1 MAIEIERKF
10 RVRSDAWRQA
20 ATGEH
25 YRQGYLSTVAE
36 RTVRVRVAGDV
47 GYLTIKGATRGAT
60 RAEYEYVI
68 SGDDAHAMLDNLC
81 LRPLIEKTRY
91 TLEYQGLVWEIDV
104 FEGDNAGLVIAEV
117 ELESEEQDIALPD
130 WIGEEVTGDVRYYNA
145 NLVANPYCN
154 WRP

>member
-10 RVRSDAWRQA
+10 RISGDAWRQA

-25 YRQGYLSTVAE
+25 YRQGYLSTVPE
-36 RTVRVRVAGDV
+36 RTVRVRVKGDT
-47 GYLTIKGATRGAT
+47 GYLTIKGATHGAV
-60 RAEYEYVI
+60 RSEYEYTI
-68 SGDDAHAMLDNLC
+68 PLEDAHAMLDSLC

-91 TLEYQGLVWEIDV
+91 TLEYQGLVWEIDA

-117 ELESEEQDIALPD
+117 ELESEEQDIALPG
-130 WIGEEVTGDVRYYNA
+130 WAGEEVTGDARYYNA

>member
-1 MAIEIERKF
+1 
-10 RVRSDAWRQA
+10 
-20 ATGEH
+20 
-25 YRQGYLSTVAE
+25 
-36 RTVRVRVAGDV
+36 VRVRVKGDT
-47 GYLTIKGATRGAT
+47 GYLTIKGATHGAV
-60 RAEYEYVI
+60 RSEYEYPI
-68 SGDDAHAMLDNLC
+68 PLEDAHAMLDNLC
-81 LRPLIEKTRY
+81 LRPLIEKARY

-130 WIGEEVTGDVRYYNA
+130 WAGEEVTGDVRYYNA